1 MSIGTTCVTDLSP
14 KFKALWEIMDT
25 LEIKAKGWG
34 QVRLGGSALDLT
46 GQLPLKAVTIQM
58 SARGFISCAGQG
70 VVM

>member
-1 MSIGTTCVTDLSP
+1 MLSP

-25 LEIKAKGWG
+25 LEIKAKGRG

-46 GQLPLKAVTIQM
+46 EQLPLKAVTIVQM
-58 SARGFISCAGQG
+58 SARGFISCSGQF